1 MVGCRSRNA
10 FSFLEIRDELTDILP
25 FGLAPC
31 ARDLLTKSFRKP
43 RFGGFAFL
51 SIQLLKKFPGASQT
65 TCLCAEP
72 FFGHTVHHNGVAV
85 KSYWEVISEDYDV
98 SGYVRAC

>member
-72 FFGHTVHHNGVAV
+72 FSVVWFTTTRWLLKVGKLIG
-85 KSYWEVISEDYDV
+85 EDCDV
-98 SGYVRAC
+98 SDYARAS

>member
-1 MVGCRSRNA
+1 MVGCRIRNA

-43 RFGGFAFL
+43 RFGRFAFL
-51 SIQLLKKFPGASQT
+51 SIQPLRKFLGASQT
-65 TCLCAEP
+65 TCLCAKP
-72 FFGHTVHHNGVAV
+72 FFGHMVHHNGVAV
-85 KSYWEVISEDYDV
+85 ESCWEVIGEDCDV
-98 SGYVRAC
+98 SDYVRAR